1 MYFVV
6 IAKDKDGN
14 EFFVNM
20 IGTLKPQVY
29 PAEEWCLYGDYE
41 DAKNVV
47 NFVRENKDLE
57 GYSFVIE
64 QF

>member
-29 PAEEWCLYGDYE
+29 PVEEWCIYGDYE

-47 NFVRENKDLE
+47 NFARENKDLK
-57 GYSFVIE
+57 GYTFVID